1 MERIAF
7 ILGDTF
13 LYWNSLILALAAASA
28 ACIFLSAY
36 LGRDGKAAAGFV
48 AVPLAM
54 ALSLVLSRFVHWYS
68 RSDSYSGF
76 FSAMTDYSSG
86 GYALIGVFA
95 GCALAAVILRLLGLH
110 DNLPKMLD
118 AMSIAGSAGI
128 AVGRLASFFNTTC
141 RGGIVAGVKF
151 LPIVYPV
158 TNAVSGVTE
167 YRLATFVFQSVVA
180 LGIFIGLT
188 VFALRRKKIK
198 DGDICL
204 IFLLIYGASQVMLDS
219 TRYDSLFFRSNGFVS
234 IVQVFS
240 ALALGLAM
248 VVFSVRLV
256 KAGGFKFRY
265 VLLWIVWAAFVGGAG
280 FMEYYVQRHGDQALF
295 AYSVMTLCLT
305 AIVLLTLKVWKMA
318 VKAEQ
323 RKPNSIV

>member
-1 MERIAF
+1 MERIAY

-13 LYWNSLILALAAASA
+13 LYWNSVILALAAAAA

-36 LGRDGKAAAGFV
+36 LGRGGKAAAGFI

-54 ALSLVLSRFVHWYS
+54 ALSLVLARFVHWYS
-68 RSDSYSGF
+68 RSDSYGGF
-76 FSAMTDYSSG
+76 FAAMTDYSSG

-95 GCALAAVILRLLGLH
+95 GCALAALILRLLGLH

-118 AMSIAGSAGI
+118 AMAIAGAAGI

-141 RGGIVAGVKF
+141 RGGIVAGIKF

-167 YRLATFVFQSVVA
+167 YRLATFLFQSVVA
-180 LGIFIGLT
+180 LAIFVGLA
-188 VFALRRKKIK
+188 VFSLRRKKNK

-204 IFLLIYGASQVMLDS
+204 IFLLIYGASQVLLDS

-240 ALALGLAM
+240 ALALGLTM
-248 VVFSVRLV
+248 VVFSVRMV
-256 KAGGFKFRY
+256 KANGFRFWY
-265 VLLWIVWAAFVGGAG
+265 VPLWIVWAAFVGGGG

-295 AYSVMTLCLT
+295 AYSIMAICLT
-305 AIVLLTLKVWKMA
+305 VIVMLTLQVWKTA
-318 VKAEQ
+318 VKAEK
-323 RKPNSIV
+323 RKLNSIV

>member
-7 ILGDTF
+7 ISGNTF
-13 LYWNSLILALAAASA
+13 LYWNSLILALAGATAV
-28 ACIFLSAY
+28 CFFLWAY
-36 LGRDGKAAAGFV
+36 LGRDGKALAGF
-48 AVPLAM
+48 AVLPLALI
-54 ALSLVLSRFVHWYS
+54 LSVVLSRFVHWYS

-76 FSAMTDYSSG
+76 LSAMTDYSSG
-86 GYALIGVFA
+86 GYALIGAFA
-95 GCALAAVILRLLGLH
+95 GCALAAAILRLVKLH
-110 DNLPKMLD
+110 DNLSKMLD
-118 AMSIAGSAGI
+118 AMAVGGSAGI
-128 AVGRLASFFNTTC
+128 AVGRLASFFTTTC
-141 RGGIVAGVKF
+141 RGGIVEGITF

-167 YRLATFVFQSVVA
+167 YRLATFLFQSIVA
-180 LGIFIGLT
+180 LAIFVGLA
-188 VFALRRKKIK
+188 VFMLRSRKIK

-248 VVFSVRLV
+248 VVFSVRMV
-256 KAGGFKFRY
+256 KAKGFRFRF
-265 VLLWIVWAAFVGGAG
+265 VPLWLLWAVFVGGAG
-280 FMEYYVQRHGDQALF
+280 FMEYYVQRHGDRALF
-295 AYSVMTLCLT
+295 AYSVMTVFLAGIVELT
-305 AIVLLTLKVWKMA
+305 MTVRKEA

-323 RKPNSIV
+323 KK

>member
-1 MERIAF
+1 MERIAY

-13 LYWNSLILALAAASA
+13 LYWNSLVLALAAAAA

-36 LGRDGKAAAGFV
+36 LGRGGKAAAGFA

-54 ALSLVLSRFVHWYS
+54 ALSLVLARFVHWYS

-76 FSAMTDYSSG
+76 FAAMTDYSSG

-95 GCALAAVILRLLGLH
+95 GCALAALVLRLLGLH

-118 AMSIAGSAGI
+118 AMAIAGAAGI
-128 AVGRLASFFNTTC
+128 AVGRLASFYNTTC
-141 RGGIVAGVKF
+141 RGGIVAGITF

-158 TNAVSGVTE
+158 TNSVSGVTE
-167 YRLATFVFQSVVA
+167 YRLATFLFQSVAA
-180 LGIFIGLT
+180 LAIFVGLT
-188 VFALRRKKIK
+188 ALALRRKKIK

-204 IFLLIYGASQVMLDS
+204 IFLLVYGASQVLLDS

-248 VVFSVRLV
+248 AVFSVRMV
-256 KAGGFKFRY
+256 KANGFKGWY
-265 VLLWIVWAAFVGGAG
+265 VPLWLVWAAFVGGGG

-295 AYSVMTLCLT
+295 AYSVMAVCLT
-305 AIVLLTLKVWKMA
+305 AIVLITLQVWKTA
-318 VKAEQ
+318 VKAEK
-323 RKPNSIV
+323 RKSNSIV

>member
-7 ILGDTF
+7 ISGNTF
-13 LYWNSLILALAAASA
+13 LYWNSVILALASAVA
-28 ACIFLSAY
+28 ACIFLWAY
-36 LGRDGKAAAGFV
+36 LGRNGKAVAGFAV
-48 AVPLAM
+48 VPLAL
-54 ALSLVLSRFVHWYS
+54 ALSVALSRFVHWYS
-68 RSDSYSGF
+68 RSDSYPGF
-76 FSAMTDYSSG
+76 LTAMTDYSAG
-86 GYALIGVFA
+86 GYALIGAFA
-95 GCALAAVILRLLGLH
+95 GCALAAALLRLVKLH
-110 DNLPKMLD
+110 ENLPKMLD
-118 AMSIAGSAGI
+118 AMAVAGSAGI

-151 LPIVYPV
+151 LPVVYPV

-167 YRLATFVFQSVVA
+167 YRLATFLFQSLVA
-180 LGIFIGLT
+180 LAIFVGL
-188 VFALRRKKIK
+188 VSFILRGRRTK

-248 VVFSVRLV
+248 VCFSVRLV
-256 KAGGFKFRY
+256 KNKGFKFWY
-265 VLLWIVWAAFVGGAG
+265 VPLWILWAAFVGGAG

-295 AYSVMTLCLT
+295 AYSIMSVCLT
-305 AIVLLTLKVWKMA
+305 AIVLIAMMIWK
-318 VKAEQ
+318 KAIKPE
-323 RKPNSIV
+323 RKK